1 LVAKG
6 VVESFWVLFSV
17 KKYLPLPGMRA
28 EKTVLKRL
36 KHIFNLY
43 QNPC

>member
-1 LVAKG
+1 MKGVKALPFIAKG

-28 EKTVLKRL
+28 EKAVLIR
-36 KHIFNLY
+36 H
-43 QNPC
+43 